1 MKSMLEALYCG
12 EIHPEATIVPANPE
26 YRAVN
31 RKLSEAIQMWKEK
44 LSPNEFKQLEVMLD
58 LRLESE
64 SLLAAASFVN
74 GFQLGTLM
82 MIDVYSAKDGLGL

>member
-12 EIHPEATIVPANPE
+12 EIRPEASIVPADPE
-26 YRAVN
+26 YRAISQ
-31 RKLSEAIQMWKEK
+31 KLSEAMEMWKGK
-44 LSPNEFKQLEVMLD
+44 LTPDEFKQLEDMFD
-58 LRLESE
+58 LRRKSE

>member
-1 MKSMLEALYCG
+1 MCMSFFQGAATHYERKMKMKSILEALYCG

-44 LSPNEFKQLEVMLD
+44 LSFRLMSLSS
-58 LRLESE
+58 LRLCWIYVS
-64 SLLAAASFVN
+64 SRNRYWLQLL
-74 GFQLGTLM
+74 L
-82 MIDVYSAKDGLGL
+82 